1 MPEPTQKRTIVFID
15 GQNLFHAA
23 REAFGY
29 TFPNYNVQK
38 LAQQVVD
45 TQSDWQ
51 LTQVRFYTG
60 IPDVTDNAHWH
71 TFWTRKL
78 LAMSRAG
85 VYTYSRPLRYR
96 NKRVDLPDGSTHTFL
111 VGEEKGIDVRL
122 ALDITRLA
130 NKDSYDV
137 ALIFSQDQ
145 DLSEVA
151 DEIRHLARERS
162 RWIKVACAFPDS
174 PTTRNRRGINRTDWI
189 RIDRSNYDACIDPR
203 DYRGHIAG
211 K

>member
-1 MPEPTQKRTIVFID
+1 MREPATKRTVAFID
-15 GQNLFHAA
+15 GQNLFFAA

-29 TFPNYNVQK
+29 TFPNYDVRK
-38 LAQQVVD
+38 LAQQVVA
-45 TQSDWQ
+45 TYSDWQ

-60 IPDVTDNAHWH
+60 IPDPTDKPQWH
-71 TFWTRKL
+71 RFWERKL

-96 NKRVDLPDGSTHTFL
+96 NKRVELPDGSTHTFL

-130 NKDSYDV
+130 HQDDYDV

-145 DLSEVA
+145 DLTEVA
-151 DEIRHLARERS
+151 DEIRQMARERS
-162 RWIKVACAFPDS
+162 RWIKLASAFPLS
-174 PTTRNRRGINRTDWI
+174 PTTRNRRGINGTDWI
-189 RIDRSNYDACIDPR
+189 QIDRPTYDACIDPR
-203 DYRGHIAG
+203 DYR
-211 K
+211 